1 MTKPRVGVSACLLG
15 QPVRYNGG
23 AKPDAWLIE
32 VLSQAVDFVPFCPE
46 MEMGLG
52 TPREA
57 LRLVRER
64 TGDPLAL
71 RETNSGK
78 DHTEIALST
87 RAKIYG
93 RLRDVDG
100 VILKKASPTCGLER
114 VKVYGKDGIPGTNA
128 PGIFGGGLLETFPDL
143 PVTEEGRLTDLQQRE
158 HFVTRVFGHF
168 RLRALIARVS
178 EIQKFHQSHKFLLM
192 AHSPF
197 HYNSLG
203 RLAAN
208 SEGLTPVELL
218 LNYRRGFLDA
228 LKESATASKKVNVV
242 QHVMGY
248 FKRDLTQPEKQHL
261 LGILEDYRLGR
272 IPYAAVISVLEHL
285 MSRFSQP
292 YLKDQVFFYPFPR
305 ELSFVHKGA

>member
-1 MTKPRVGVSACLLG
+1 MSGPRVGISACLLG

-23 AKPDAWLIE
+23 AKPDDWIIE

-64 TGDPLAL
+64 TGDPLSL
-71 RETNSGK
+71 RETNSGR
-78 DHTEIALST
+78 DHTENALST
-87 RAKIYG
+87 RARIYQ
-93 RLRDVDG
+93 RLKEVDG
-100 VILKKASPTCGLER
+100 VILKKASPTCGMER
-114 VKVYGKDGIPGTNA
+114 VKVYGKDGIPGTTA
-128 PGIFGGGLLETFPDL
+128 PGLFGGGLIEVFPDL
-143 PVTEEGRLTDLQQRE
+143 PVTEEGRLTDLDQRE

-168 RLRALIARVS
+168 RLRSLSARVS
-178 EIQKFHQSHKFLLM
+178 EIQKFHQTHKFLLM
-192 AHSPF
+192 AHSPV
-197 HYNSLG
+197 HYSSLG

-208 SEGLTPVELL
+208 SENLSPAELL
-218 LNYRRGFLDA
+218 LRYRRGFLDA
-228 LKESATASKKVNVV
+228 LKEPATAPRKVNVV

-248 FKRDLTQPEKQHL
+248 FKRELTQPEKEQL
-261 LGILEDYRLGR
+261 LGLLEDYRLGR

-305 ELSFVHKGA
+305 ELGFVHKGA